1 MKKTRNDVVKAAITS
16 YLERRNYPD
25 IDVFNN
31 MNSTSRSAEEMA
43 VATIVQ
49 CEASRANSILFS
61 CINNDPGHYDTQYT
75 RLVSFIKD
83 IKIDKVK
90 NELLGLLTPLLCHL
104 YLEML
109 RGGHGGAAQMF
120 LKRHSATLPQKDLS
134 YHQPI
139 DGNLPSAL
147 YRPNSLEQLFN
158 SLQNGTIDNET
169 PEKDYMNQLLDDIGT
184 IYTLQEVESRPS
196 IAAFRSSKYDIYL
209 SQDALNMLKAYLARH
224 GHVLL
229 IQVLQTWFHID
240 LNNDSKKSSEDE
252 EEPIEDN
259 GCDIKLENCYDK
271 TNERNDV
278 FAKCNGHVEYQSV
291 DKEMADLQEAIK
303 GVRDSLPPLKLYKV
317 AAPDSYLVSA
327 KTDQY
332 CNLLCGGFQNS
343 EIRLWDLGQ
352 NNVKRK
358 INKNISEFELTCCV
372 PPEPEVLLDDSLQ
385 IGTGIPLRGHSGPV
399 QAVNILPR
407 EEIVLSASHD
417 NTMRAWKL
425 TDYSCVSIYRGHNYP
440 IWCMDVSKSGLF
452 IVTGS
457 HDKTAKLWS
466 LDRTFAVRVFV
477 GHTSD
482 VTCVKFHPNEAYLAT
497 GSADRS
503 VRLWSV
509 CDARL
514 VRVLSAAPH
523 RTPVRA
529 LAFSPHGKHLASAGD
544 DKKIKV
550 WDLAACTC
558 IQEFRGHHGKLTS
571 LDWSAVG
578 KPSLTSKLSADPNNP
593 STDNAILC
601 SAGMDGI
608 VKVFWDNQTKNRQGS
623 NQEGTSTTYNT
634 KCSYLVD
641 VQVHPDWLVAIGT
654 KR

>member
-1 MKKTRNDVVKAAITS
+1 MKRTRNDAVKAAVTS

-25 IDVFNN
+25 IDFFNN
-31 MNSTSRSAEEMA
+31 TTTSRSAEEMA

-49 CEASRANSILFS
+49 YESSRANSILFS
-61 CINNDPGHYDTQYT
+61 CINNDPGHYDVQYT
-75 RLVSFIKD
+75 RLVSFIKE
-83 IKIDKVK
+83 IKLEKVK
-90 NELLGLLTPLLCHL
+90 SELLGLLTPLLCHM

-169 PEKDYMNQLLDDIGT
+169 PEKDYMNQLLDDIGSV
-184 IYTLQEVESRPS
+184 YTLQEVESRPS
-196 IAAFRSSKYDIYL
+196 IAAFRSCKYDIYL
-209 SQDALNMLKAYLARH
+209 SQDALNMLKAYLAKH
-224 GHVLL
+224 SHVLL

-240 LNNDSKKSSEDE
+240 INSDSKKNSEDDE
-252 EEPIEDN
+252 EHIEDEMHAN
-259 GCDIKLENCYDK
+259 SNNCEDKLNDKHDI
-271 TNERNDV
+271 
-278 FAKCNGHVEYQSV
+278 FSKCNGHAEYQSV
-291 DKEMADLQEAIK
+291 DKELRELQDAIK
-303 GVRDSLPPLKLYKV
+303 GVKESVSPLKLYKI
-317 AAPDSYLVSA
+317 AAPDSHQVGSGLA
-327 KTDQY
+327 
-332 CNLLCGGFQNS
+332 
-343 EIRLWDLGQ
+343 
-352 NNVKRK
+352 
-358 INKNISEFELTCCV
+358 
-372 PPEPEVLLDDSLQ
+372 
-385 IGTGIPLRGHSGPV
+385 LRGHSGPV
-399 QAVNILPR
+399 QAVSILSR
-407 EEIVLSASHD
+407 EELVLSASHD
-417 NTMRAWKL
+417 STMRAWRL
-425 TDYSCVSIYRGHNYP
+425 ADYSCASIYRGHNYP
-440 IWCMDVSKSGLF
+440 IWCMDVSKNGLF
-452 IVTGS
+452 VVTGS
-457 HDKTAKLWS
+457 HDRTAKLWS
-466 LDRTFAVRVFV
+466 LDRTFPVRVFV

-482 VTCVKFHPNEAYLAT
+482 VICVKFHPNEAYLAT
-497 GSADRS
+497 GGADRS

-514 VRVLSAAPH
+514 VRVLCGH
-523 RTPVRA
+523 RAPVRA
-529 LAFSPHGKHLASAGD
+529 LAFSPHGTHLASAGD

-558 IQEFRGHHGKLTS
+558 VHEYRGHHGKVTA

-578 KPSLTSKLSADPNNP
+578 KPSLTNRVSSDP
-593 STDNAILC
+593 TDTNSDNSILC

-608 VKVFWDNQTKNRQGS
+608 VKAVWDSYIKNKQVS
-623 NQEGTSTTYNT
+623 SQDISTSIYNT